1 MSVFEY
7 RKSSYSHEDGEC
19 VEVATNL
26 PTLIAV
32 RDSKSPTGP
41 NLRLTPPTWTAFE
54 TALREGTL

>member
-1 MSVFEY
+1 MFVSEY
-7 RKSSYSHEDGEC
+7 RKSSYSNEAAEC

-41 NLRLTPPTWTAFE
+41 DLRLTPPTWTAFE

>member
-1 MSVFEY
+1 MFEY
-7 RKSSYSHEDGEC
+7 RKSSYSDHEDEC
-19 VEVATNL
+19 VEVASNI
-26 PTLIAV
+26 PVRIAV

>member
-1 MSVFEY
+1 MPAFEY
-7 RKSSYSHEDGEC
+7 RKSSYSDDEEEC

-26 PTLIAV
+26 PALIAV

-54 TALREGTL
+54 TAVREGTL